1 MPTVSRQCEPRTA
14 RPSSRVTSTPSPV
27 RLTAAARDRLST
39 VIPRRRNTSSTT
51 IAASASSCGSTRS
64 REDTRVT
71 WEPSAWYALAN
82 SAPVTPEP
90 TTISSGGSSG
100 RSYSC
105 RQVRIRSPSGSA
117 PGSTRGSAPVAIST
131 ASASIR

>member
-1 MPTVSRQCEPRTA
+1 MPTVSRQCEPRTV
-14 RPSSRVTSTPSPV
+14 RPSSRVTSTPSPD

-51 IAASASSCGSTRS
+51 TAASASSCGSTRS

-71 WEPSAWYALAN
+71 CEPSAWYALAN

-90 TTISSGGSSG
+90 TTTSAGGNSG
-100 RSYSC
+100 RS
-105 RQVRIRSPSGSA
+105 
-117 PGSTRGSAPVAIST
+117 
-131 ASASIR
+131 